1 MVTTKKLFHIL
12 LCVLIYFSAQAKS
25 VFILVHGTWGAD
37 CAWYM
42 PKGDF
47 FEALEEVVSKKN
59 SSVVS
64 FRWCGGAG
72 HSARFK
78 AGQNLAK
85 LIETYDDST
94 VVYVIAHSHGGSVA
108 ALASHMLAQEENNK
122 HRIRALFTLGTP
134 VMSNYLPNMTII
146 DYVYNLFSFEDL
158 IQTVLGLSGREYP
171 EHKRIANLR
180 VFIDGK
186 EPHHAGLHHAV
197 IGKWIAYLH
206 RHFTQHLQDHGITGR
221 ISEPSIVYFHHDKAP
236 AYEFDVHRTELIDRD
251 RQLSVLIL
259 DSLRNSI
266 EKESINKL
274 ATV

>member
-1 MVTTKKLFHIL
+1 MFFIKKSLSLIVFLLFCL
-12 LCVLIYFSAQAKS
+12 SCQAKS

-37 CAWYM
+37 CSWYM

-59 SSVVS
+59 STVVS
-64 FRWCGGAG
+64 YRWNGGASHDSRLKG
-72 HSARFK
+72 AD
-78 AGQNLAK
+78 GLAK
-85 LIETYDDST
+85 LVKSYGLDTT
-94 VVYVIAHSHGGSVA
+94 VYVVAHSHGGSVV
-108 ALASHMLAQEENNK
+108 ALASHILAQEEGNK
-122 HRIRALFTLGTP
+122 HHIRALFTLGTP
-134 VMSNYLPNMTII
+134 IMSNYLPNMAVIH
-146 DYVYNLFSFEDL
+146 YVYNLFSFEDL

-206 RHFTQHLQDHGITGR
+206 RHFTQHLQDHCITGR
-221 ISEPSIVYFHHDKAP
+221 ISEPSIVYFFHDKAP
-236 AYEFDVHRTELIDRD
+236 EYEFDVNRTELIDRD

-259 DSLRNSI
+259 DSLRNSF
-266 EKESINKL
+266 ETEVCRQPSNL
-274 ATV
+274 